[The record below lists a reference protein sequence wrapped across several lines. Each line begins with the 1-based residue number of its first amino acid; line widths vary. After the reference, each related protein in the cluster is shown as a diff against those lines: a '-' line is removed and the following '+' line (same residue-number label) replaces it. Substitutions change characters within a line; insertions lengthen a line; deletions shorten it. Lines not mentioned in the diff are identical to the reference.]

1 MKYFS
6 EKLNKLFDTDKECA
20 EAEAAHEKAVAE
32 AEAKKKALA
41 NERAERAKKVE
52 DLYKAFLEARKAY
65 DDELKLFVKDYGSYH
80 TTIKF
85 QHPIF
90 DLFDGWF

>member
-1 MKYFS
+1 MKFYS
-6 EKLNKLFDTDKECA
+6 EKLNQLFDTDKACA
-20 EAEAAHEKAVAE
+20 EAEAAHDKAVAE

-41 NERAERAKKVE
+41 EERAARAKKVE
-52 DLYKAFLEARKAY
+52 DLYTAFLEARKAY
-65 DDELKLFVKDYGSYH
+65 DEELKKFVKDYGSYH
-80 TTIKF
+80 TTIKL